1 MKVDLSKRNPF
12 ADYRSNFA
20 RNFSFGDDF
29 DKWVSAT
36 MIPALL
42 GDTDV
47 SASLTMADLGAGS
60 CYWAA
65 HFLQELPN
73 TVIVAVD
80 PSEDLL
86 QRQAPAVISALPGVA
101 DRITRRQQ
109 TAQEFAE
116 TCNGEI
122 ANYDTIFFMQ
132 SAHYIA
138 HEEFD
143 TVFRKLA
150 IALKPERGH
159 IVIQARNMTPQWHPW
174 AFPED
179 WREQVQG
186 ALIATDM
193 FYRADRYLHALKAMS
208 DVFRDVSIFEATT
221 EVHVACEDYWKRLE
235 DRWIPTFIS
244 EDIVPPQLHAQGIA
258 NMKKDYRGRDTV
270 SWIEKFAVVS
280 AYV

>member
-1 MKVDLSKRNPF
+1 MKVDLSKHNPF
-12 ADYRSNFA
+12 AAYRSDFA
-20 RNFSFGDDF
+20 RNFSFGDSF
-29 DKWVSAT
+29 DRWVSAT

-42 GDTDV
+42 GERET
-47 SASLTMADLGAGS
+47 SASVKMADLGAGS

-65 HFLQELPN
+65 QFLQELPN
-73 TVIVAVD
+73 AVIVAVD

-86 QRQAPAVISALPGVA
+86 QRQAPTVISALPGIA

-109 TAQEFAE
+109 TAQEFAA
-116 TCNGEI
+116 TCDAE
-122 ANYDTIFFMQ
+122 AASYDTIFFMQ

-138 HEEFD
+138 HEDFD
-143 TVFRKLA
+143 AVFRTLA
-150 IALKPERGH
+150 TALKPEGGH
-159 IVIQARNMTPQWHPW
+159 VVIQARNMTPEWHPW

-193 FYRADRYLHALKAMS
+193 FHRADRYLRAFKAMH
-208 DVFRDVSIFEATT
+208 DVFRNVSIFESVT
-221 EVHVACEDYWKRLE
+221 EVHVPCEDYWKRLE

-244 EDIVPPQLHAQGIA
+244 EAIVPPLLHARGIA
-258 NMKKDYRGRDTV
+258 NMKKEYQGRETV
-270 SWIEKFAVVS
+270 SWTEKFAVVS

>member
-12 ADYRSNFA
+12 AGYRSNFA
-20 RNFSFGDDF
+20 RNFSFGDGF

-36 MIPALL
+36 MLPALM
-42 GDTDV
+42 GDTEV
-47 SASLTMADLGAGS
+47 SASVTMADLGAGS

-65 HFLQELPN
+65 QFLQELPN
-73 TVIVAVD
+73 AVIVAVD

-86 QRQAPAVISALPGVA
+86 QRQAPDVISALPGVA

-116 TCNGEI
+116 TCGSEI

-150 IALKPERGH
+150 VALKPERGR
-159 IVIQARNMTPQWHPW
+159 IVIQARNMTPEWHPW

-193 FYRADRYLHALKAMS
+193 FNRADRYLHALKAMS
-208 DVFRDVSIFEATT
+208 DVFSDVSIFEAST

-244 EDIVPPQLHAQGIA
+244 EDIVSPELHAQGIA
-258 NMKKDYRGRDTV
+258 NMKRDYRGRDTV

-280 AYV
+280 AHV